1 MPLDF
6 DAYMKACTE
15 EVSPGA
21 IHAIAC
27 STQLQDDDKTN
38 WVTALTDDPSVLTL
52 DSVPMQKPTTPQI
65 RQLDIATAQRQD
77 KAIGPVM
84 AYLESGKRPTSK
96 QTEKDLP
103 ATKQLFYDWKKLKI
117 GTDGILRWL
126 TGSYKQ
132 IVLPKHFHRL
142 VYRELHEEMGHLGAE
157 KVTNLARQHF
167 FWPKMQCL
175 RNRGGWGA
183 CAPTFMEIAAVTLE
197 NNAAQKNVLCH
208 VPPDTISFLQ

>member
-1 MPLDF
+1 
-6 DAYMKACTE
+6 MKACTE
-15 EVSPGA
+15 EVSPSA

-65 RQLDIATAQRQD
+65 HQLDIAAAQRQD

-84 AYLESGKRPTSK
+84 AYLESGKRPASK

-103 ATKQLFYDWKKLKI
+103 ATKQLLYDWKKLKI
-117 GTDGILRWL
+117 GTDGILRRL

-132 IVLPKHFHRL
+132 IVLPKRFHRL
-142 VYRELHEEMGHLGAE
+142 VYRELHEEMEHLGAE

-167 FWPKMQCL
+167 SGLKCSAL
-175 RNRGGWGA
+175 GTRGGWGPLLWN
-183 CAPTFMEIAAVTLE
+183 CCCNLR
-197 NNAAQKNVLCH
+197 K
-208 VPPDTISFLQ
+208 